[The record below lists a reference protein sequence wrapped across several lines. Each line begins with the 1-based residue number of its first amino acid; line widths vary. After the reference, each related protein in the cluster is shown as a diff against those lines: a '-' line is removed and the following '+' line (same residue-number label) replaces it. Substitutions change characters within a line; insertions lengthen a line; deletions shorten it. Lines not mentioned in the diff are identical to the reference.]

1 MSETLEYM
9 QRRAQEL
16 ARSGKFSSWRAV
28 AFELQFE
35 PGLKE
40 VFQWLHNVSVED
52 AFQWLHSPAAKEEIE
67 RLCYEARNP
76 STRHDPEA
84 A

>member
-1 MSETLEYM
+1 MNDTLEYM
-9 QRRAQEL
+9 QRRAREL
-16 ARSGKFSSWRAV
+16 ACSGRFIGWRSV

-40 VFQWLHNVSVED
+40 VFWRHSASGED
-52 AFQWLHSPAAKEEIE
+52 AFEWLHSPATKEEID
-67 RLCYEARNP
+67 RFCFEARLP
-76 STRHDPEA
+76 FARHDPEA